1 MKLGE
6 LTINYVG
13 FFVIFLLRSSRSI
26 LNIFEKMEKLK
37 ASFEVSSIFIVS
49 PPSFI
54 LKLFSAYVN
63 KL

>member
-6 LTINYVG
+6 LTISFVG

-49 PPSFI
+49 PPPPA
-54 LKLFSAYVN
+54 LF
-63 KL
+63 

>member
-49 PPSFI
+49 PPQLYF
-54 LKLFSAYVN
+54 KTFFSIC
-63 KL
+63 